1 MADEDFVEFAQAA
14 AGRLRDAAFLMC
26 RDWHLAQDLTQ
37 TTLAKVY
44 ANWRR
49 VRRADEPHA
58 YARKILLRCMIDQQR
73 RRSSSELAMSAPP
86 DRGEEHPAELR
97 MTLLDAVATLPLR
110 DRAIIVLRYWD
121 DQARHDWLIAVLSD
135 HHASREEGVR
145 VVEKA
150 ATYVLKEMRA
160 ATAGDGPSQG

>member
-26 RDWHLAQDLTQ
+26 RDWYLAQDLTQ

-49 VRRADEPHA
+49 VRRADDPHA
-58 YARKILLRCMIDQQR
+58 YARKILLRCMIDLQR
-73 RRSSSELAMSAPP
+73 RRSSRELAMSAPP
-86 DRGEEHPAELR
+86 ERGEEHPAELR

-121 DQARHDWLIAVLSD
+121 DLSVETTAEVVGVSTAVVKSQSMRSLNRLRELLGETRSELFAEERH
-135 HHASREEGVR
+135 
-145 VVEKA
+145 
-150 ATYVLKEMRA
+150 
-160 ATAGDGPSQG
+160 